1 MNEFNGYDIEDFS
14 VHMTET
20 FSTTIT
26 EANIVLFAGASG
38 DNNGVHINEEFD
50 FPSSFAGRIA
60 HGFLTASVIPAVTA
74 NKFPEPGTLLPPREE
89 VRVCDTVVID
99 NEVLVTVTS
108 GKGRSY

>member
-1 MNEFNGYDIEDFS
+1 MNEFNGYDIEGLS
-14 VHMTET
+14 VDMTAT
-20 FSTTIT
+20 IARTIT
-26 EANIVLFAGASG
+26 EADIALFAGVPG
-38 DNNGVHINEEFD
+38 DNDAVHINEEFD
-50 FPSSFAGRIA
+50 APSSFAGRIA